1 MSKDLNDAKLTAY
14 VLGEL
19 SDKEMK
25 EIELLI
31 KNDPKLKADVESI
44 KSFTQLMRSE
54 LKVEPVPVL
63 KDNVKQNINSE
74 INKKLFL
81 AKLFSWNSPL
91 KIALSTGFVFVV
103 CFITLDKF
111 DDLQST
117 APTNEVVELTNVE
130 EASIDKE
137 VVETPEAKVTFNNPK
152 QKVRKKFTITS
163 SNRKALKKSYSASR
177 RSFKEGVSG
186 GSKGVKASYKKG
198 ANLKSIRVDPSKTG
212 LLSTF
217 GSKGVQKKLSK
228 SRSRKSFIV
237 RDKKPEPIEPII
249 VEFKKPLAEPLSTFS
264 IDVDT
269 ASYSHA
275 RKQIMSH
282 SKLPSP
288 NDVRIEEFVNY
299 FKYNDKTPSGDEPF
313 SVGLEL
319 SESPWNEGYE
329 LVRIALKGKATKTK
343 LRKKNLV
350 FVVDTSGS
358 MNNIDKI
365 PLLKDGLNGLV
376 DQLNSHDTIS
386 IIKYAGSHGIHLQ
399 PTNGLKKDEIKQAIN
414 SLMAS
419 GSTNGEGGIKKLSQV
434 FT

>member
-74 INKKLFL
+74 INKKPSL

-198 ANLKSIRVDPSKTG
+198 ANLKSFIIRE
-212 LLSTF
+212 
-217 GSKGVQKKLSK
+217 KKQ
-228 SRSRKSFIV
+228 
-237 RDKKPEPIEPII
+237 EPIEPII
-249 VEFKKPLAEPLSTFS
+249 VEFKNPLAEPLSTFS

-399 PTNGLKKDEIKQAIN
+399 PTNGAQLTAKAA
-414 SLMAS
+414 LRRP
-419 GSTNGEGGIKKLSQV
+419 TN
-434 FT
+434 